1 MLARATSMIVDDDGD
16 GDARSAIAR
25 DGNGFAVE
33 FVEREERGETTFEGV
48 LVGCANPAR
57 ATVRDPGKKNPTGFG
72 ADEDFPGRDRGT
84 SADRGCLSP
93 RVRSRARGRVGRRAR
108 RRVRKWSV

>member
-33 FVEREERGETTFEGV
+33 FVEREERGETTF
-48 LVGCANPAR
+48 
-57 ATVRDPGKKNPTGFG
+57 
-72 ADEDFPGRDRGT
+72 
-84 SADRGCLSP
+84 
-93 RVRSRARGRVGRRAR
+93 
-108 RRVRKWSV
+108 

>member
-33 FVEREERGETTFEGV
+33 FVEREERGISLLFRSGHS
-48 LVGCANPAR
+48 
-57 ATVRDPGKKNPTGFG
+57 G
-72 ADEDFPGRDRGT
+72 A
-84 SADRGCLSP
+84 L
-93 RVRSRARGRVGRRAR
+93 
-108 RRVRKWSV
+108 RKER

>member
-1 MLARATSMIVDDDGD
+1 MLARATSMIVDDDDD
-16 GDARSAIAR
+16 GGARSAIAR

-57 ATVRDPGKKNPTGFG
+57 ARNERQTCRFRKMLTRLK
-72 ADEDFPGRDRGT
+72 R
-84 SADRGCLSP
+84 SAR
-93 RVRSRARGRVGRRAR
+93 
-108 RRVRKWSV
+108 